1 MHEDKDRLT
10 IDVFILLNNVPQI

>member
-10 IDVFILLNNVPQI
+10 IDIFSSFK